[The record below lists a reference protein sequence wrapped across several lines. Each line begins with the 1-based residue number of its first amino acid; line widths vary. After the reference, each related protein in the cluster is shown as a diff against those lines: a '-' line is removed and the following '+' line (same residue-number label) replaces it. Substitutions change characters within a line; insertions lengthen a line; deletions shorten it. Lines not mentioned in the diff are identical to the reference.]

1 MNRLMSTRADD
12 DRDDLSDVALLSRMA
27 QGDDQQAL
35 QELYA
40 RYRRPVWRYI
50 WRLVNDDPNLADE
63 VTQDVFVAAWRQA
76 ATFRAE
82 ASPATWLF
90 RIARHRAINA
100 RRNLARRLEGHL
112 WRGATGGED
121 DAGTV
126 DAGEPSHENAVIERL
141 SLAEALGHL
150 SAKHREA
157 LDLVFIYGFSLEET
171 AQILDTPL
179 GTVKSRLSYARRA
192 LQDHLSAGE
201 RLEET
206 R

>member
-1 MNRLMSTRADD
+1 MRDDDDRDDRD
-12 DRDDLSDVALLSRMA
+12 DRDDLSDVALLSRTA
-27 QGDDQQAL
+27 QGDKQAL

-40 RYRRPVWRYI
+40 RYRGPVWRYV

-63 VTQDVFVAAWRQA
+63 VTQDVFIAVWRQA

-112 WRGATGGED
+112 WRAAADDED
-121 DAGTV
+121 DATV
-126 DAGEPSHENAVIERL
+126 FDAGEPSHENAVIERL
-141 SLAEALGHL
+141 SLDEALGHL

-157 LDLVFIYGFSLEET
+157 LDLVFYYGFSLEET
-171 AQILDTPL
+171 AQILDAPL
-179 GTVKSRLSYARRA
+179 GTIKSRLSYARRA